1 MSLPISSLFEKVHS
15 LISVTI
21 DDYIARAL
29 ESLRYLGYY
38 LRFEDFSRAI
48 PPDEFDE
55 EILVMAEVRS
65 FFQVVYKA
73 SARLSTPCTVH
84 IAR

>member
-38 LRFEDFSRAI
+38 LKFEDFSRAI